1 MGEVRMRLN
10 VPLSA
15 AGLNS
20 KNERISEPRLPI
32 QIYTPQEI
40 MSTKEF
46 RKYFAFPFPKKNP

>member
-1 MGEVRMRLN
+1 MRLN